1 MKSHYIMPLSNIRN
15 IAKEMIDIVIELSG
29 EEDKAKQTALKAS
42 LKKLEADLKEEVAR
56 LK

>member
-1 MKSHYIMPLSNIRN
+1 MKSHYLMPLSNIRN
-15 IAKEMIDIVIELSG
+15 IAKEMIDVVIELSG

-42 LKKLEADLKEEVAR
+42 LKQLEADLKQEVTR